1 MPNSRK
7 PSAQMIAPDAYPQM
21 IGRKDAERA
30 LTLLRSDQLL
40 EKAQAG
46 IDACVPP
53 LRAALLDY
61 VDALEKAEGD
71 QTHIYDT
78 VHEIRGFAE
87 TAGLPVTGRLA
98 ESLCRYLDT
107 MERNGK
113 AQDGTIAAL
122 HVAAIIRTARAG
134 EGEGQMGD
142 LVVDELTALVTRR
155 LAEAGC
161 A

>member
-30 LTLLRSDQLL
+30 LKALRSDQVL
-40 EKAQAG
+40 EKAQAAME
-46 IDACVPP
+46 ACVPP
-53 LRAALLDY
+53 MRAALLDY
-61 VDALEKAEGD
+61 IDALEKAGNDYALVYE
-71 QTHIYDT
+71 T

-107 MERNGK
+107 MERNSK
-113 AQDGTIAAL
+113 PQDGTIAAL

-142 LVVDELTALVTRR
+142 LVVDELTALVTRK